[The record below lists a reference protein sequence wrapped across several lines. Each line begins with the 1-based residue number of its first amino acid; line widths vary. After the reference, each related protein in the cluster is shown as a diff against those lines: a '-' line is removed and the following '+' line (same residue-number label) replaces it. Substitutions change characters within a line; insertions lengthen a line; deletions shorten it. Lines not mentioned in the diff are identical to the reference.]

1 MSEIKYTAPVVL
13 PTPVTPAAPANS
25 IQYNNAGAFGGMANV
40 SADAGNLKFAP
51 IDQPSAPT
59 GAGGAGVIY
68 ASNDEGDTQLTY
80 INNYNRVTPLQY
92 GFSHKILT
100 QILPGNGATPLG
112 SGSMFGSTSIIL
124 TGSADSNGTAKVNS
138 VFTTLPNLTRQT
150 ITSAAALNSGAE
162 IAKTDPK
169 KAAIV
174 GNGFN
179 TQAWG
184 TKLVIT
190 FGLPT
195 YAISQ
200 RLFAG
205 YSQYAAATAYNTDPS
220 NLLNIAAVTK
230 DAGEATF
237 QFFFNDGIGAGV
249 KIDTGITPT
258 INSVYRVTVF
268 IPSAGNTISIN
279 VSEITV
285 GAITGNTSYTQT
297 LTNIPASGTFLY
309 PHLYASTAGSA
320 TAVAISLI
328 NIYEEQI

>member
-1 MSEIKYTAPVVL
+1 MSEIKYTAPVA
-13 PTPVTPAAPANS
+13 TTAAGGADGS
-25 IQYNNAGAFGGMANV
+25 VQFNNAGAFGGMANV

-51 IDQPSAPT
+51 INQPAAPT

-80 INNYNRVTPLQY
+80 INNYDRVTPLQY

-100 QILPGNGATPLG
+100 QILPGNGPTPLG
-112 SGSMFGSTSIIL
+112 SGSMFGSSSIIL
-124 TGSADSNGTAKVNS
+124 TGSADSNGTVKVNS
-138 VFTTLPNLTRQT
+138 VFTTLPNLTRQN
-150 ITSAAALNSGAE
+150 ITSATALNSGAE
-162 IAKTDPK
+162 IAKNDPR

-195 YAISQ
+195 YAVSQ

-205 YSQYAAATAYNTDPS
+205 YSQYAGVTAYNVEPS
-220 NLLNIAAVTK
+220 TLLNIAALTK
-230 DAGEATF
+230 DAGEDTF

-258 INSVYRVTVF
+258 INGVYRVTVF
-268 IPSAGNTISIN
+268 IPSAGSTISIN
-279 VSEITV
+279 VSEIRV
-285 GAITGNTSYTQT
+285 GAIVSNTSHTQT
-297 LTNIPASGTFLY
+297 FTNIPASGTFLY
-309 PHLYASTAGSA
+309 SHLYASTAGST
-320 TAVAISLI
+320 TAVVISLI
-328 NIYEEQI
+328 NIYEEQL